1 MLSTVSTQ
9 GLGESPRCGEPQVV
23 DVSSYEETWADVEQ
37 VRYAAAS
44 EVSLLD
50 RLHHARH
57 HHRKI
62 SVTSGDARGVGY
74 VHALTR
80 RAIVLEESSGAQS
93 WWALA
98 ALDVIAGLSDARGH
112 GRLGPDG
119 RWWRGARRL
128 DVGTRTHVYRGASVP
143 WVGADHLDVQWGGER
158 VSVSWQALVWARSHD
173 AWLYEDAE

>member
-9 GLGESPRCGEPQVV
+9 GLGESRCCGEPQVV

-62 SVTSGDARGVGY
+62 SVASGDARAVGY

-80 RAIVLEESSGAQS
+80 RAIVLEEPSGAQS

-98 ALDVIAGLSDARGH
+98 ALDIIAGLSDARGH